1 MTGFKVLF
9 SAAVLALSFSIAC
22 LAAEVNPVRVHESSI
37 PEAYVRGHLQE
48 LAGRSGKVLL
58 FVPDSEAASPRSME
72 AERTARAAVT
82 TAMKNLRRTYVGDN
96 YYGPKPPVFNKTVGS
111 FCAACVWY
119 ELLFGEEA
127 SSVDYTPLHME
138 LEPDRVE
145 IAHLCAHAA
154 CLSPKKPV
162 NVNRRY
168 TPANLDESKILPY
181 TLPDP
186 LITADGRRV
195 RNSRQWMRTRRPE
208 LLKLFETEMFGR
220 APGRPA
226 ALHFETLYR
235 DTEALGGKAVRKEVK
250 VHFDNSG
257 EHYLRLLVYTPKDA
271 RGPVPAF
278 LGVNFK
284 GNHAVC
290 SDEGILLPDE
300 RDLKA
305 WGYSELYER
314 GAAASRWPVEMIV
327 GAGYGVAT
335 FYRADVDPDYDDV
348 FENGVHPLFY
358 REGQNYPDPDEWGTI
373 AAWAWGLSR
382 ALDYLETDA
391 DVDAGRVAVIGHSR
405 LGKTALWAAA
415 LDSRFAMAVSN
426 NSGNCGAA
434 LSRRRFGETILK
446 VNRHR
451 PQWFCDNFLKYND
464 NEDSLPFDQHELIA
478 LIAPRPVYVASAT
491 LDLNADP
498 LGEFLALKE
507 SSPVFRLFGLK
518 GLEGV
523 EMPAPDTPVG
533 DGVLGYHIRTG
544 GHDICEYDWEQ
555 YLKFADRHL
564 RSRR

>member
-1 MTGFKVLF
+1 MNKIKILLTTAIL
-9 SAAVLALSFSIAC
+9 SATVSAFCFAPEQGS
-22 LAAEVNPVRVHESSI
+22 PVRVPEGSI
-37 PEAYVRGHLQE
+37 PETYVREHLQE
-48 LAGRSGKVLL
+48 LAKRSGKTLQ
-58 FVPDSEAASPRSME
+58 FVSGRENASGRALE
-72 AERTARAAVT
+72 VENTARSAVG
-82 TAMKNLRRTYVGDN
+82 TAMKNLNKTYVGN
-96 YYGPKPPVFNKTVGS
+96 NFYGPNPPALNKTIGS

-119 ELLFGEEA
+119 ELLFGEDP
-127 SSVDYTPLHME
+127 SSIDYTPLHME
-138 LEPDRVE
+138 QEPDRVE

-154 CLSPKKPV
+154 CASPQKPV
-162 NVNRRY
+162 NVHRIY
-168 TPANLDESKILPY
+168 IPANLDESKVRPY

-186 LITADGRRV
+186 LVTSNGRRV
-195 RNSRQWMRTRRPE
+195 RNARQWMRTRRPE
-208 LLKLFETEMFGR
+208 LLELFETEMFGR

-226 ALHFETLYR
+226 DLHFETLYT

-271 RGPVPAF
+271 NGPVPTF

-284 GNHAVC
+284 GNHAV
-290 SDEGILLPDE
+290 SFDEGILLPDE

-305 WGYSELYER
+305 WGYSEMYER
-314 GAAASRWPVEMIV
+314 GDAAGRWPVEMIV
-327 GAGYGVAT
+327 GAGYGMAT

-382 ALDYLETDA
+382 ALDYLETDT
-391 DVDAGRVAVIGHSR
+391 DVDASKVAVIGHSR

-415 LDSRFAMAVSN
+415 TDKRFAMAVSN

-446 VNRHR
+446 VNRYR

-464 NEDSLPFDQHELIA
+464 NEDALPFDQHELIA

-491 LDLNADP
+491 LDQNADP
-498 LGEFLALKE
+498 LGEFLGLKE
-507 SSPVFRLFGLK
+507 ASPVFNLFGLK

-523 EMPAPDTPVG
+523 EMPGPDTPVG
-533 DGVLGYHIRTG
+533 DGVLGYHMRTG
-544 GHDICEYDWEQ
+544 KHDICAYDWEQ
-555 YLKFADRHL
+555 YLKFADRNL
-564 RSRR
+564 K